1 MFIFLVYSTRTQR
14 LLLATH
20 RRQPFII
27 LYNFPALGYNIYI
40 YIKERAG
47 VQVNTWQARQDK
59 NITLIELAELTGL
72 SKSTLNNIENGKTSP
87 TLYELELIAKA
98 LDTKITKL
106 FESEYK

>member
-1 MFIFLVYSTRTQR
+1 VFIFLVYSTRTQR
-14 LLLATH
+14 LSLATH

-59 NITLIELAELTGL
+59 NITLIELAKLTGL

-98 LDTKITKL
+98 LGTKITKL

>member
-27 LYNFPALGYNIYI
+27 LYNFLALGYNIYI

-47 VQVNTWQARQDK
+47 VQVNTWQARRDK

-87 TLYELELIAKA
+87 TLFELELIAKA
-98 LDTKITKL
+98 LNTKITKL

>member
-1 MFIFLVYSTRTQR
+1 M
-14 LLLATH
+14 
-20 RRQPFII
+20 
-27 LYNFPALGYNIYI
+27 
-40 YIKERAG
+40 
-47 VQVNTWQARQDK
+47 QVNTWQARQDK

-98 LDTKITKL
+98 LNTTITKL